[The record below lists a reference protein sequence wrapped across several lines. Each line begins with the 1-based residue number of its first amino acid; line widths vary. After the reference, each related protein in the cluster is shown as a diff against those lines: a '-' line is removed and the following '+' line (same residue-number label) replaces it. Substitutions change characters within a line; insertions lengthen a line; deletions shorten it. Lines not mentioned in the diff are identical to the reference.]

1 MNLKPFVLPA
11 ALLLVLGIPAISF
24 AQTPQQQDAAAEAA
38 ANAAISDPQVPPAAP
53 MPLTATL
60 QGNVTVT
67 SSPGNSIVGDYKID
81 FDAMDANH
89 NGWISMA
96 EARSNATLTAE
107 FEAVD
112 NNHDRKLTRDE
123 LKGWM

>member
-1 MNLKPFVLPA
+1 MKLRHLILPA
-11 ALLLVLGIPAISF
+11 GLIVALALPTSVL
-24 AQTPQQQDAAAEAA
+24 AQTGQQEAA
-38 ANAAISDPQVPPAAP
+38 MRGQSLSFTRN
-53 MPLTATL
+53 
-60 QGNVTVT
+60 NVSIT

-89 NGWISMA
+89 NAWISMT
-96 EARSNATLTAE
+96 EARGNATLTAE